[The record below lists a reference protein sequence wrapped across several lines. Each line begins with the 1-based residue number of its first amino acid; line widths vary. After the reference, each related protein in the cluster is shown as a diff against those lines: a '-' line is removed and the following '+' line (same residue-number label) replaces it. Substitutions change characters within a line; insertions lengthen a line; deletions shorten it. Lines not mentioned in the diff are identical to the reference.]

1 MCQKTMHPFL
11 FFPSQKK
18 TFSQSAMKNWITVQ
32 EYESPCGV
40 LLLGTMGGKLC
51 LCNWTESRCRIK
63 VEDRVARLLQAEYRL
78 GSDDTLTMAVRQLDE
93 YFAGRRQVF
102 DLSLLPVGTEFQL
115 SVWRELLNIPYG
127 GICTYT
133 VQAERLA
140 MPRAVRAVAAANGQ
154 NALSIFIP
162 CHRVIGRNGRLTGY
176 AGGLEAKHF
185 LLELEAVHAPQVR
198 ALNTGAAF

>member
-1 MCQKTMHPFL
+1 MVPAEICCIKSFI
-11 FFPSQKK
+11 
-18 TFSQSAMKNWITVQ
+18 TFISSVASS
-32 EYESPCGV
+32 ESSNRSV
-40 LLLGTMGGKLC
+40 NSIANIIIATSS
-51 LCNWTESRCRIK
+51 T
-63 VEDRVARLLQAEYRL
+63 
-78 GSDDTLTMAVRQLDE
+78 DE

-102 DLSLLPVGTEFQL
+102 DLPLLPVGTEFQL

-140 MPRAVRAVAAANGQ
+140 MPRAVRAVATANGQ

-176 AGGLEAKHF
+176 AGGLETKHF
-185 LLELEAVHAPQVR
+185 LLEREAAYAPQVR

>member
-78 GSDDTLTMAVRQLDE
+78 GSDDTL
-93 YFAGRRQVF
+93 
-102 DLSLLPVGTEFQL
+102 EFQL

-185 LLELEAVHAPQVR
+185 LLELEAVYAPQVR